1 MIHLYVKS
9 LFKEAAMMPEIMA
22 EALNL
27 AMYGMGTVF
36 VFLTVLVGLT
46 TLMSRFAL
54 YLDKLNPPA
63 PELTR
68 AKAQPVAQQS
78 PALIAAVA
86 AAVKQYR
93 ERH

>member
-1 MIHLYVKS
+1 MYDHLNANS
-9 LFKEAAMMPEIMA
+9 LLKEVAMMPEIMA

-46 TLMSRFAL
+46 MLMSRFAL

-68 AKAQPVAQQS
+68 PNAQSSAQQ
-78 PALIAAVA
+78 
-86 AAVKQYR
+86 
-93 ERH
+93 